1 MGRREGY
8 EEKMER
14 FRSVCKKLYAEC
26 GTEAE
31 AEAMQTLLEY
41 ESRVAKARRADKL
54 AARRAGGDGGL
65 PDAAGGFLRT
75 GREHAS
81 PGGYDCFSG
90 TGDVLCG
97 LQGQLGRGRLR

>member
-54 AARRAGGDGGL
+54 A
-65 PDAAGGFLRT
+65 T
-75 GREHAS
+75 
-81 PGGYDCFSG
+81 
-90 TGDVLCG
+90 T
-97 LQGQLGRGRLR
+97 